1 MKSDIHPQMY
11 DVVFMDSTTGS
22 QFITQSTI
30 KTDEK
35 VKIKGKEY
43 YVIKV
48 EISSA
53 SHPFYTGKQNLID
66 TAGRVDKFRA
76 KMAKAKEV
84 QEKSAKNVKN
94 VDADDVEKIAKESA
108 ESSEEEV
115 AA

>member
-1 MKSDIHPQMY
+1 MKSDIHPVLY

-22 QFITQSTI
+22 QFITKSTI

-43 YVIKV
+43 FVIKV

-53 SHPFYTGKQNLID
+53 THPFYTGKQNLID

-84 QEKSAKNVKN
+84 QDKASKKVKM
-94 VDADDVEKIAKESA
+94 VDSDDA
-108 ESSEEEV
+108 EQVAQETAEV
-115 AA
+115 ATTK